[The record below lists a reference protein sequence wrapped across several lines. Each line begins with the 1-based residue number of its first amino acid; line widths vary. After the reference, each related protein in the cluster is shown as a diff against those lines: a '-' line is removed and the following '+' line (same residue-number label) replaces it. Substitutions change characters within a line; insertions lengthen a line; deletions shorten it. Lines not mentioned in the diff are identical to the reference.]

1 MNAAQNIKC
10 EIAAEMS
17 APSLHVPETG
27 EKATLFSCSAVRI
40 ARGTGKKH
48 GHNQCG
54 CQHCALSTLKTDAYA
69 SGRSPFDAS
78 DVDKTSL
85 GATFH

>member
-1 MNAAQNIKC
+1 MAQKIKC

-27 EKATLFSCSAVRI
+27 EKATLLSCSAVRV

-54 CQHCALSTLKTDAYA
+54 CQHCSFSTSKTGAYA
-69 SGRSPFDAS
+69 SGRSPSDAS
-78 DVDKTSL
+78 DMDKTSL
-85 GATFH
+85 GATFY